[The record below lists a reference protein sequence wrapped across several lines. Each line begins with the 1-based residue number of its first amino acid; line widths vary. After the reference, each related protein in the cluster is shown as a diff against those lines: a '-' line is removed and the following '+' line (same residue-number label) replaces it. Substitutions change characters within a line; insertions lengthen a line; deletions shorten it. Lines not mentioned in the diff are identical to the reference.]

1 MGRRKIKIERI
12 ENSRNCQATYNK
24 RKNGLLKKAYELSI
38 LCDCEIGIVIFSRQ
52 KKLCVYSSHDMD
64 KTLLKYTEHDEP
76 HEVRTNQDFIC
87 EKMSDVEADGDDEST
102 PQESGDCPTMP
113 QGQISQPVYA
123 PRNPSLQVRIPFRP
137 VLKRPLDTGV
147 DGQHDPKAARTDTA
161 RGLSASDSGMPA
173 YTAQPDTGA
182 TTEPSELEQYN
193 LLETPST
200 ALAVRAM
207 LALAP
212 LRHDQSDPSV
222 PAGSQP
228 AGGTGLGIATADA
241 HAAHALGAVFPS
253 PESILPTDDRL
264 SPSLRSAPVDLADSA
279 FMLASPELGPTSA
292 PADRLH
298 HVFWGAPMLRD
309 PAQMR
314 MGMPMQVPVQIPVRM
329 PLLHKNLPMPVS
341 TTFAM
346 PLTTSPFLPTPD
358 SLVHGMT
365 VRSIH

>member
-64 KTLLKYTEHDEP
+64 KTLLKYTE
-76 HEVRTNQDFIC
+76 
-87 EKMSDVEADGDDEST
+87 
-102 PQESGDCPTMP
+102 MP